1 MTKYGTVGLS
11 YLSWAGYL
19 IPQNAIYSSS
29 IALVTFF
36 FTETQQLLFSL
47 ETQQESTWEQG
58 KANVIAILLSML
70 EILFHNCERLKSD
83 AKHRPLHFG
92 LCFISWL
99 VLFCPVCLL
108 EVGVEEMQGGDT
120 VNIRTHTS
128 ALASPTMFTQVH
140 SLAATV
146 FPTCC

>member
-1 MTKYGTVGLS
+1 MQYTLHP
-11 YLSWAGYL
+11 LLWL
-19 IPQNAIYSSS
+19 
-29 IALVTFF
+29 LFF

-146 FPTCC
+146 FPTCCWPAQTKFQFPGKGTS